1 MPYKGDL
8 GYTQIQGRILR
19 TDEVR
24 FFRIMEQRGLN
35 VSQMLRLVVSAGL
48 KSGEFDE
55 RQQ

>member
-8 GYTQIQGRILR
+8 GYTQVQGRILR

-48 KSGEFDE
+48 KSEEFDE